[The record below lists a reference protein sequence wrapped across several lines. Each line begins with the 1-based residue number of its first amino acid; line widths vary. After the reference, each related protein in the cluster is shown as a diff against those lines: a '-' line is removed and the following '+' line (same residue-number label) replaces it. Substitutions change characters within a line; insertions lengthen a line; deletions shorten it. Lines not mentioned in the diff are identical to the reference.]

1 MVKSGDF
8 IFGEIRLEDTGET
21 REERGLTYEK
31 VRVFYGDRY
40 VDVYNLDT
48 DVEDKLGLL
57 WGIVCDSDISLDVEG
72 GEDHLFAVVR
82 VELLK
87 ELLGDDFKALSD
99 YVWDEVN

>member
-1 MVKSGDF
+1 MVKSGELV
-8 IFGEIRLEDTGET
+8 FGEIKLEDTGET

-31 VRVFYGDRY
+31 VRVLYGDRY

-48 DVEDKLGLL
+48 DIEDKLGFV
-57 WGIVCDSDISLDVEG
+57 WGIVCDSDINLDVAFD
-72 GEDHLFAVVR
+72 EDHLFAVVR